1 MTHLIHNLKFIFYV
15 FFFVGFNYVLA
26 PEVLGFAIIITIP
39 LTFGIIVYYYKQIY
53 LDKYLCENKYIQIA
67 VIAINSILI
76 IVFTNLYLVFIN
88 YLKNT
93 NEFTFSSKSTFGL
106 IIVTFC
112 FIIFW
117 WILFSVIK
125 YFRNKNG

>member
-53 LDKYLCENKYIQIA
+53 LDKYLCEKKYIQIA

-76 IVFTNLYLVFIN
+76 IVFTNLYFVFKN
-88 YLKNT
+88 YLNNT
-93 NEFTFSSKSTFGL
+93 NENVITKSTFGL

-125 YFRNKNG
+125 YLRNKNG